1 MLKIAVE
8 AALEAGALL
17 KANSGRA
24 KTIERKAGQETN
36 LVTEIDRKAEEII
49 IRTIHKHFPDHD
61 ILAEESGSRQQQSDY
76 RWVIDPLDGTTNFT
90 HGFPVF
96 SVSIG
101 LEYKGKVILGV
112 VHNPNTDQLFT
123 AEKGQG
129 AFLNRQRLHVSNTT
143 TLIESM
149 LVTGFPYNVR
159 ENPDHVVEHFTDFL
173 MKAQAVRRLGSAAL
187 DLCYVAAGW
196 FDGFWEVSLNPWDM
210 AAGVLMVEEAG
221 GRFTDLVGNPSTIYN
236 KKMLTSNGH
245 IHGPMVEILKKRIE
259 QE

>member
-1 MLKIAVE
+1 M
-8 AALEAGALL
+8 
-17 KANSGRA
+17 
-24 KTIERKAGQETN
+24 
-36 LVTEIDRKAEEII
+36 
-49 IRTIHKHFPDHD
+49 
-61 ILAEESGSRQQQSDY
+61 
-76 RWVIDPLDGTTNFT
+76 IDPLDGTTNFT

-159 ENPDHVVEHFTDFL
+159 ENLDHVVEHFTDFL

-245 IHGPMVEILKKRIE
+245 IHGPMVEILK
-259 QE
+259 